1 MKTIPLLL
9 AASAALLAA
18 GAHAQSSVTLFGV
31 VDTGFARDGGSVA
44 SVQGMSNGNNASSR
58 IGFRGVEDL
67 GGGLKAGF
75 WLEAG
80 INSDSGGGSTNTSTD
95 NLAAST
101 VTNSLQFGRRAT
113 VSLTGNFGEIRLG
126 RDITPAYANE
136 LYSPFGPTSV
146 GSDVTLQANLIGQTQ
161 LRTSNGIH
169 YFTPNTLG
177 GFYGH
182 LHYAMGEQPSVP
194 DVTSDNGNYMG
205 LRLGFKRG
213 PFDIAVAY
221 GKIDIARTA
230 PAAGVSNDRSVAS
243 IVAAYDLGVVKLTG
257 EVQRQK
263 IDNTVNAGFGN
274 AGTLSVGNDTESKG
288 FAIGALIPLGSGSFK
303 VAYSRIEI
311 ENGHGIG
318 TEPRAAKFALGYVYD
333 FSKRTAMYTSVARLK
348 NSRDRNGGGTL
359 TAAANRVSGISG
371 AVTGVNT
378 SSTGFEIGVRHSF

>member
-1 MKTIPLLL
+1 MRLIPLLL
-9 AASAALLAA
+9 VASTGLLAV
-18 GAHAQSSVTLFGV
+18 GAHAQSSVNLFGII
-31 VDTGFARDGGSVA
+31 DTGYSRDGGSVA
-44 SVQGMSNGNNASSR
+44 SVRGLSNGGNASSR
-58 IGFRGVEDL
+58 IGFRGIEDL

-80 INSDSGGGSTNTSTD
+80 VNTDSGTGSTNSSTD
-95 NLAAST
+95 NLTAST
-101 VTNSLQFGRRAT
+101 VANSLQFGRRAT
-113 VSLTGNFGEIRLG
+113 VSLIGNFGEIRLG

-136 LYSPFGPTSV
+136 LYSPFGPTSI

-182 LHYAMGEQPSVP
+182 LHYAMGEQPSTP
-194 DVTSDNGNYMG
+194 DVTSDNGNYVG
-205 LRLGFKRG
+205 LRVGFKRG
-213 PFDIAVAY
+213 PFDLAVAY
-221 GKIDIARTA
+221 GKIEIARTA
-230 PAAGVSNDRSVAS
+230 PAGNSNDRSVAS
-243 IVAAYDLGVVKLTG
+243 ITGSYDLGVAKLTG
-257 EVQRQK
+257 EIQRQK

-288 FAIGALIPLGSGSFK
+288 FAIGALIPLGSGAVK

-333 FSKRTAMYTSVARLK
+333 FSKRTALYTSVARLK

-371 AVTGVNT
+371 AVAGVNT